1 MFKGTYFLKKLSYLR
16 SASLQAGFLFFV
28 MFLSACTAELEI
40 SDIQSS
46 MPLFTQKPTAFS
58 SSTSATFHFKAANSV
73 IKSYKCSLDQS
84 DWYDCTSPHTLS
96 GLAHGTHEFRVQSLE
111 AQGTLAGESS
121 FQWTVDTD
129 QPTLN
134 VTQTP
139 TALNNSSTAVF
150 NFAAGDAT
158 SPIAGY
164 QCKHTSGSQPTGNFE
179 TCSPL
184 VPLVGLIEDVH
195 TYSIKAV
202 DEAGNLSAE
211 YTYSWTVDL
220 TAPAVQITAKPATA
234 TTSDSATFNF
244 TNTEIGGAVFD
255 GYQCKIDTEDYVD
268 CVTGQSYPSL
278 SQGAHSFSIRAK
290 DTAGNTSVPLT
301 YNWIVDSGAVTLS
314 AFTIANNAPTIGLA
328 YTTTQ
333 LTASSAFAAITSM
346 RFSELADFSDAAW
359 VPYSAAGTT
368 TLKNPGGFKTIH
380 AQVRNAAGTVSNT
393 LSDSVTL
400 DLGNPPLVYLTSPVG
415 GQTYAPGATIN
426 IEWSCSPGA
435 GPIPLAANPIS
446 LIEYTV
452 DDGISYH
459 TIATNRPNNLSATT
473 GNHSWV
479 VPSLTPAGQTI
490 SATTPLKFLISCVS
504 DAGVVTSAISN
515 AVNSQWTVLI
525 GEPGNLSNGVHM
537 NAADLTANATT
548 GMYGFFADSLNRIY
562 YTKFNSIST
571 VNSETGLV
579 STWLGEPFNPLCDIG
594 SGKFTSPMILDI
606 NESDEMLVLSLPCS
620 QLARIRISDK
630 TVLWSKT
637 LPTITINSNVLN
649 KEQASSI
656 RYVKTGH
663 LFYFS
668 NEAFWMVDVN
678 STAKNPV
685 LVMGTP
691 GNCGTMGAV
700 DTMADVSPIPCP
712 TSDLYLTLVRPDL
725 NKIWIQIN
733 GSTFELQQQGTYGKY
748 KIAQVG
754 MTTGTWNTFFNR
766 CTQVSGLPGKLYC
779 LRAQYEGNKI
789 AYFDLATETWS
800 ASFNLDKHYK
810 NMSTIFYMGAAKDF
824 IYAFSTT
831 TNELFKV
838 VDDSG
843 SFTSTMVAGV
853 PFFTFGNG
861 TDPSKTAFTQ
871 ISSIAYEPA
880 SQYLYVRGPRHLRR
894 LHVNTTVPGSET
906 IDHIATGYHASA
918 GNSSAYASLTISGTG
933 IAAFSQ
939 IAGTPANLWSSYG
952 MSTWDASTLEY
963 SLTVGPYYYQATSA
977 ASAYPAVDVGQFNTM
992 NTGYNLHSY
1001 RKIATFLPNNKLYFY
1016 GSSGLLDEAN
1026 LWIFESDKDTG
1037 KITPVVGGAGAAN
1050 YVGTDHGQ
1058 NAWGAYLSDISGLQA
1073 NADGDLLIFDGWRL
1087 RKVTIATESGSP
1099 KIYDITNFAAL
1110 PNKPTI
1116 ASWTHAVHDNATG
1129 WSYFVTQTEGTT
1141 QGQVWAAHPDEGFV
1155 QIPTAGWVLPSRL
1168 TTFRPITLQ
1177 VTPLGL
1183 LLLDTTKKRILKT
1196 ALFPTPL

>member
-16 SASLQAGFLFFV
+16 PTSLQVGFLFFA
-28 MFLSACTAELEI
+28 MILSACTAELEI

-46 MPLFTQKPTAFS
+46 TPLFTQKPTAFS
-58 SSTSATFHFKAANSV
+58 SATSPTFHFKAANSV

-84 DWYDCTSPHTLS
+84 EWYDCTSPHTLS
-96 GLAHGTHEFRVQSLE
+96 GLVHGAHEFKVHSFDTKN
-111 AQGTLAGESS
+111 ALAGESS
-121 FQWTVDTD
+121 FQWIVDTD
-129 QPTLN
+129 LPTLN

-139 TALNNSSTAVF
+139 APLNNSNTGVF
-150 NFAAGDAT
+150 NFAATDAT

-164 QCKHTSGSQPTGNFE
+164 QCKHTSVSQPSGSYE

-195 TYSIKAV
+195 TYAIKAV

-211 YTYSWTVDL
+211 YTYTWTVDL
-220 TAPAVQITAKPATA
+220 TAPEVQITAKPATA
-234 TTSDSATFNF
+234 TTSPSATFNF
-244 TNTEIGGAVFD
+244 TNTETGGAVFD
-255 GYQCKIDTEDYVD
+255 GYECKIDADDYAV
-268 CVTGQSYPSL
+268 CVTGQTYASL

-290 DTAGNTSVPLT
+290 DTAGNISTPLT
-301 YNWIVDSGAVTLS
+301 YNWIVDSGTVTLS
-314 AFTIANNAPTIGLA
+314 SFTIANNATTIGLA

-333 LTASSAFAAITSM
+333 MTATSAFAAITSM
-346 RFSELADFSDAAW
+346 RFSELADFSDTTW

-393 LSDSVTL
+393 LTDTVTL
-400 DLGNPPLVYLTSPVG
+400 DLGNPPLVYLTSPAG
-415 GQTYAPGATIN
+415 GQTYAPGATMN
-426 IEWSCSPGA
+426 IEWSCSPGV
-435 GPIPLAANPIS
+435 GPVPLATNPIS
-446 LIEYTV
+446 LIQYTV
-452 DDGISYH
+452 DDGISFH
-459 TIATNRPNNLSATT
+459 TISTHRPNNLSATT
-473 GNHSWV
+473 GNISWV
-479 VPSLTPAGQTI
+479 VPSLTPTNQTI
-490 SATTPLKFLISCVS
+490 STTTPLKILISCVS

-525 GEPGNLSNGVHM
+525 GEPGNLSTGVHM

-579 STWLGEPFNPLCDIG
+579 STWMGEPFNPSCDLAN
-594 SGKFTSPMILDI
+594 GKFESPMIIDI
-606 NESDEMLVLSLPCS
+606 NEADEMLVLSLPCS

-630 TVLWSKT
+630 TVLWNKS
-637 LPTITINSNVLN
+637 LPAINIISNVLN

-678 STAKNPV
+678 SAGKNPV

-691 GNCGTMGAV
+691 GTCGTMGAV
-700 DTMADVSPIPCP
+700 DTMADASPIPCP

-725 NKIWIQIN
+725 NKIWIHIN
-733 GSTFELQQQGTYGKY
+733 GAAFELQKQAAYGKY

-754 MTTGTWNTFFNR
+754 MTTGTWGTFYNR
-766 CTQVSGLPGKLYC
+766 CTQVAGLPGKLYC
-779 LRAQYEGNKI
+779 LRAQYEGNKL
-789 AYFDLATETWS
+789 AYFDLDTETWS
-800 ASFNLDKHYK
+800 ATFNLDKHYK
-810 NMSTIFYMGAAKDF
+810 NMSTIFYMGSAKDF

-838 VDDSG
+838 VDDNG
-843 SFTSTMVAGV
+843 TFTNFAVAGV

-861 TDPSKTAFTQ
+861 TDPSKAAFTQ

-894 LHVNTTVPGSET
+894 LHVDTSVPGSEA
-906 IDHIATGYHASA
+906 IDHIATGYHGTA
-918 GNSSAYASLTISGTG
+918 GNSSAYGSLTILGTG

-939 IAGTPANLWSSYG
+939 IAGTPANLWSSYN

-963 SLTVGPYYYQATSA
+963 NLTVGPSYYQATSA
-977 ASAYPAVDVGQFNTM
+977 ASAYPAVNVGEFNTT

-1016 GSSGLLDEAN
+1016 GSSGLLDDAD

-1037 KITPVVGGAGAAN
+1037 KIKPVVGGAGAPA
-1050 YVGTDHGQ
+1050 YVATDHGQ
-1058 NAWGAYLSDISGLQA
+1058 NAWGSYLSDISGLQS

-1087 RKVTIATESGSP
+1087 RKVTVATESGSP
-1099 KIYDITNFAAL
+1099 KIYDITNFAGL

-1129 WSYFVTQTEGTT
+1129 WSYFVAQTEGST
-1141 QGQVWAAHPDEGFV
+1141 QGQVWAAHLDVGFV
-1155 QIPTAGWVLPSRL
+1155 QIPTAGWVLPARL
-1168 TTFRPITLQ
+1168 SVFRPITLQ
-1177 VTPLGL
+1177 ITPLGL

-1196 ALFPTPL
+1196 ALFPAPL